1 MDFMFLEIKW
11 HPINIGCLSNYK
23 GFQSVSR
30 VFIRWWRLASY
41 FFSWPWN
48 QFLQAAGASTRS
60 YIGFLF
66 DWNLFWES
74 VFFYTMD
81 IGYFFL
87 HQSAQYFTFLNL
99 CGEVRTRSGKEVVV
113 RARNEKRSR
122 STVGSNSLR
131 CASSLRSRLVYSW
144 DCIWYTWYC

>member
-1 MDFMFLEIKW
+1 MAVCQIIKVFSRSLEFLYDDEDLLLISSPGLETNSFKQQGLLQGLTLVFCLSETFLESLCSFTLRY
-11 HPINIGCLSNYK
+11 H
-23 GFQSVSR
+23 
-30 VFIRWWRLASY
+30 
-41 FFSWPWN
+41 
-48 QFLQAAGASTRS
+48 
-60 YIGFLF
+60 
-66 DWNLFWES
+66 
-74 VFFYTMD
+74 
-81 IGYFFL
+81 GYFFL

-122 STVGSNSLR
+122 STVESNSLR